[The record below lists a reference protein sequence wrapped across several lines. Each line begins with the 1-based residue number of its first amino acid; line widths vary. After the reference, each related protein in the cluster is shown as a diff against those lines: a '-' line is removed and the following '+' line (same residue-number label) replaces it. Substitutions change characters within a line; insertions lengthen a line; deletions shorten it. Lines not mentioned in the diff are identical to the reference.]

1 MRMSVALLCLDG
13 LPRERGIANTEG
25 KQHQYK
31 KPMDPL
37 GDQLVRSYYGAWP
50 AWPRPAWIPQAPAF
64 VYYDGSAYPPSMD
77 GCVQTYLPTCSRMY
91 DGEMLVQCTNA
102 VFARCKDRT
111 LNLTSV
117 YEPYSGT

>member
-1 MRMSVALLCLDG
+1 
-13 LPRERGIANTEG
+13 
-25 KQHQYK
+25 
-31 KPMDPL
+31 MDPL
-37 GDQLVRSYYGAWP
+37 GDQLVQSYYGAWP
-50 AWPRPAWIPQAPAF
+50 AWPWPAWIPQAPAF

-77 GCVQTYLPTCSRMY
+77 GCVQTYLSTCSRMY
-91 DGEMLVQCTNA
+91 DGEMLAQCTNS